1 MSPFSL
7 FMILRASLWLADL
20 TRFLRDFVVPEAS
33 VEMGD
38 GTPGDKFAIHECN
51 RQKLQHMDVSRHR
64 T

>member
-33 VEMGD
+33 V
-38 GTPGDKFAIHECN
+38 A
-51 RQKLQHMDVSRHR
+51 
-64 T
+64 